1 MLMLL
6 ALLLLQN
13 FLSFSFLLRCLTLY
27 QLNLLS
33 DNSTQV
39 QKAYGPCLQLTLPY
53 LPLPMSATTSC
64 PTNLFFMY
72 MSIHFVW

>member
-13 FLSFSFLLRCLTLY
+13 FLSFSFLLRRLTLY

-39 QKAYGPCLQLTLPY
+39 QTMLTAHPSLSPSTHVCHHLLPY
-53 LPLPMSATTSC
+53 KS
-64 PTNLFFMY
+64 LFHVHVYSFCLVT
-72 MSIHFVW
+72 H